1 MAAGTWQF
9 YFTALQRFKDGSYDL
24 DTHTFVCALLD
35 NAHTP
40 DLAAHNDLTDVAG
53 DEITDTD
60 YARQTLA
67 SVTWDETNGT
77 VTWDAADIS
86 FGSSVD
92 IAARYAVIFN
102 DTHAE
107 DGLVCY
113 VDLNDGGSSNVSS
126 SQSEFTIQIAAT
138 GIFTYTQS

>member
-1 MAAGTWQF
+1 MAAGTWQV
-9 YFTALQRFKDGSYDL
+9 YHEALKRFADGGYDL
-24 DTHTFVCALLD
+24 DTHSFICALLD

-40 DLAAHNDLTDVAG
+40 DLALHIDGTDVFG

-60 YARQTLA
+60 YARVTLTT
-67 SVTWDETNGT
+67 VTWDETNGI
-77 VTWDAADIS
+77 VTWDADDID
-86 FGSSVD
+86 FGTTVD

-113 VDLNDGGSSNVSS
+113 LDLNDGGSTNVSS
-126 SQSEFTIQIAAT
+126 SASQFLIQIAAT
-138 GIFTYTQS
+138 GIFTLTQT